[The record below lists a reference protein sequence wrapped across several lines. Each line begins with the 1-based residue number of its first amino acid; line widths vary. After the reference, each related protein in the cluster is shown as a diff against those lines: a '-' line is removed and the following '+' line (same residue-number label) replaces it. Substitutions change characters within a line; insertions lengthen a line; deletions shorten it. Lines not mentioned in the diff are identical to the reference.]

1 MTIELLKAEQA
12 GEKVHILSHVPA
24 GALLPCFIFP
34 CILFVLLVLS
44 FLSDPSPIIGNA
56 CHLLTHSLTH
66 SLTDSRLVNLIDV
79 TLACED
85 ANSKLFLLRMLKL
98 RIMLATFVADLGTK
112 V

>member
-1 MTIELLKAEQA
+1 MSAGPGSLALYDTLWQRLLLSQAFFKATPY
-12 GEKVHILSHVPA
+12 L
-24 GALLPCFIFP
+24 IFSKASP
-34 CILFVLLVLS
+34 HLI
-44 FLSDPSPIIGNA
+44 FLSDLSSIIGNA
-56 CHLLTHSLTH
+56 CHSLTH
-66 SLTDSRLVNLIDV
+66 LLTNSLTDSRLVNLIDA